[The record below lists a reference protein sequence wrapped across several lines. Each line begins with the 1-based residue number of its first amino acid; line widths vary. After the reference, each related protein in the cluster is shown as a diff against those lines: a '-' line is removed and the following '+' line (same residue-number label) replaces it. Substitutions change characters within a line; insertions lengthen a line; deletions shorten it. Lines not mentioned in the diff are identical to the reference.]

1 MTEYNLLNFNEVM
14 AKITVMKALNESETA
29 TFLVDEKM
37 KGIVEEIAEEMEL
50 DRSEVKEGNIIKI
63 TVSPKRKD
71 AVSRA
76 TLIEV
81 DADPKLVYDVV
92 KDPTILIAVIPQI
105 RSVTRVGENTY
116 TLRIKWVLSW
126 DTPLTVNT
134 VSLKENSF
142 TVKYNASQKITI
154 AKVSF
159 GFDFLIFGVSKE
171 KCDIKIKEW
180 YSGPFSS
187 LAKGEI
193 EKHLKNAENQLPSV
207 ITQHRS

>member
-14 AKITVMKALNESETA
+14 AKITIMKVLNESESA
-29 TFLVDEKM
+29 TFLVDDKL
-37 KGIVEEIAEEMEL
+37 KGIVEEIAEELEMEKN
-50 DRSEVKEGNIIKI
+50 EVKEGDVLKI
-63 TVSPKRKD
+63 TVYPKMKD
-71 AVSRA
+71 AVSKA

-81 DADPKLVYDVV
+81 DTDPKLAYNVI
-92 KDPTILIAVIPQI
+92 KDPTILIAIIPQI
-105 RSVTRVGENTY
+105 KSVTRMGENTY

-134 VSLKENSF
+134 VSLKETSF
-142 TVKYNASQKITI
+142 TVKYNASQKIAI

-159 GFDFLIFGVSKE
+159 GFDFLIFGISKE

-193 EKHLKNAENQLPSV
+193 EKHLANAENQLPSL
-207 ITQHRS
+207 IIQHRS